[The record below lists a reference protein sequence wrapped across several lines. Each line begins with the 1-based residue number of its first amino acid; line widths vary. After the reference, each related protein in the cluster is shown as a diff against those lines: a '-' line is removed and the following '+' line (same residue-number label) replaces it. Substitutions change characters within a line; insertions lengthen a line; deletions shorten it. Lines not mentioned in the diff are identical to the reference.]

1 MKFVYLILAT
11 VITILFLYQLNK
23 GKKYYGMLVNLDDGE
38 YPIKGIY
45 CAGLA
50 WMENSRFALKGKMRE
65 RLMSQAKLLYDAK
78 YAEYYASIVWAQTI
92 SVIHITVTVGS
103 LLAGITGSGLMLLMG
118 LGVAAVFGY
127 YFINRMQDLLNDR
140 EQACTEE
147 LPEIVSTMALLIN
160 AGMMLREAW
169 HLIAEKNEGI
179 VYTLMQESCMDMDNG
194 MTEVDAIHQFGKKS
208 NSKEVRKFTSALAQ
222 SMERGGGELSD
233 FLGRQSM
240 EIWTL
245 KKQLML
251 QKGEAAASKLLAPT
265 ALLFVGIIIAV
276 LSGAAG
282 MLI

>member
-23 GKKYYGMLVNLDDGE
+23 GKKYYGMLANLDDAE
-38 YPIKGIY
+38 YPVKGIY

-50 WMENSRFALKGKMRE
+50 WMENSQFALKGKMRE

-92 SVIHITVTVGS
+92 SFIHITVAVGL
-103 LLAGITGSGLMLLMG
+103 LLAGITGSGLILLMG
-118 LGVAAVFGY
+118 IGVAAVFGY
-127 YFINRMQDLLNDR
+127 YFLNHMKELLNDR

-194 MTEVDAIHQFGKKS
+194 MTEVDAIHQFGKRS

-222 SMERGGGELSD
+222 SMERGGSELSD